1 MANIQVTT
9 NQNIIEVVESGG
21 ITVTTPEGQ
30 TINVEV
36 AASGVNVT
44 NTTDNITVLTNG
56 TLNITT
62 GITDRLVAGSNQVI
76 LNTDATMSFP
86 NNAIDFGNQSADLKS
101 SSYSELWYRNANPS
115 PTAGQGIQTYIW
127 GWENQAGIAV
137 ESVDNGY
144 LEWYF
149 NANGTTTFPTLT
161 VPVNDVG
168 YTDVTGQV
176 LKFSDPNKQAIIY
189 GPAATTGSA
198 QRMLLQGAPG
208 ADGSTGEGGDVYIW
222 AGRGGSVVDAVGGG
236 DGGDVKVRAGQG
248 RGGASG
254 GYVRIQGGDS
264 DSGVGGFVDIQGG
277 DGTGDGGYTRIL
289 SSVNTERI
297 KVDAAGVKFNAAYT
311 FPNADGTADQVM
323 KTDGMGNLSFYS
335 PSDANTTYNIDATS
349 TTGGANFNLNG
360 SDSTT
365 DSIKIA
371 AGTNITVTATDAN
384 TITIDGSDLNTTYTI
399 SSAATT
405 GGANLTLTG
414 SDASTDSVAYKGAGA
429 TSVTSTDANTITI
442 TSTDTNTTYTQNAS
456 STTGGA
462 NLNLVGSDSTTD
474 SVKFAG
480 SGATTI
486 TRTDADTITVSS
498 TDTNTTYSQNFSS
511 TTGGANLNLVGSDA
525 TTDTVKFA
533 DGTGVTV
540 AYTDANTATISIG
553 QSVATSANPTFAG
566 VTGGAVTVGVDTDQT
581 ISTTSGNLILQT
593 AAGVNAGTMTLTA
606 GANGAVTLA
615 PNGTGSVVNTFS
627 NGGNLSSN
635 RSMITGA
642 IRSGTGATAGN
653 YIWALNGAL
662 ATQPFR
668 GVSVDNSADTAVNAG
683 YVARNYNATAGNR
696 SRIIFERARGTAAS
710 PTAVQSGD
718 FIGSIEATGCNANGV
733 FINDGLQGTATATTI
748 PGFIN
753 FTAAETWSAGTGTGP
768 IFGTTFGVS
777 LAPTATAITSG
788 TSLVPVIT
796 ANPQTFASRSDA
808 FTWANGKTGTT
819 QRMSLDVSGNL
830 IVSGDVR
837 INGNDIQGSGGVN
850 AITLSSANTN
860 TTVVGDTFRV
870 NNAAG
875 TNYFETSKDGA
886 NHIVAS
892 VNQTRATAASEFAI
906 VNFTTQRSTDG
917 INYTPTLLNDV
928 IGSFKFNGNANTST
942 SPGVPAGPGAQITA
956 VATETWTTSANG
968 TKFNFSAIKT
978 GTLTDV
984 TVISGSSDS
993 TIFKS
998 DAFTFQD
1005 SASTTFAAISA
1016 STAKFNVPVTTELTT
1031 TTISEGTT
1039 YTPAATVDNN
1049 ISVQINT
1056 LAGGTTVIDLASLTG
1071 NSRGASYN
1079 ILVFNNTAS
1088 GTPLNVIN
1096 SRISG
1101 SNLMSHTITTGSP
1114 RIIINAYVVGD
1125 YATATHLVVA

>member
-1 MANIQVTT
+1 MADIQVTT
-9 NQNIIEVVESGG
+9 NQSVIEVTQNNG
-21 ITVTTPEGQ
+21 ITVTTPTGQ
-30 TINVEV
+30 VIDVTVP
-36 AASGVNVT
+36 SSDVNVT
-44 NTTDNITVLTNG
+44 TTTDNITVLTNG

-101 SSYSELWYRNANPS
+101 SSYSELWYHTANPT

-137 ESVDNGY
+137 ESLDENGANRY

-264 DSGVGGFVDIQGG
+264 DGGVGGFVDIQGG

-297 KVDAAGVKFNAAYT
+297 KVDAAGVKFNSAYT

-323 KTDGMGNLSFYS
+323 KTDGLGNLSFYS
-335 PSDANTTYNIDATS
+335 PSDLNTTYNIDATS

-384 TITIDGSDLNTTYTI
+384 TITIDGTDLNTTYTI
-399 SSAATT
+399 SSASTT

-414 SDASTDSVAYKGAGA
+414 SDTSTDSVAYKGSGA
-429 TSVTSTDANTITI
+429 TTVTSTDVNTITI
-442 TSTDTNTTYTQNAS
+442 SSTDTNTTYTQNFS
-456 STTGGA
+456 SVSGGT

-474 SVKFAG
+474 TVKFANG
-480 SGATTI
+480 TGVTV
-486 TRTDADTITVSS
+486 TRTDADT
-498 TDTNTTYSQNFSS
+498 
-511 TTGGANLNLVGSDA
+511 
-525 TTDTVKFA
+525 
-533 DGTGVTV
+533 
-540 AYTDANTATISIG
+540 ATIAIG
-553 QSVATSANPTFAG
+553 QDVATSANPTFAG
-566 VTGGAVTVGVDTDQT
+566 VTGGNVTVGVDTDQT
-581 ISTTSGNLILQT
+581 ISTSSGNLILQT
-593 AAGVNAGTMTLTA
+593 ATGTNAGTMTFTA
-606 GANGAVTLA
+606 GTNGAITLA
-615 PNGTGSVVNTFS
+615 PNGSGSV
-627 NGGNLSSN
+627 
-635 RSMITGA
+635 
-642 IRSGTGATAGN
+642 
-653 YIWALNGAL
+653 
-662 ATQPFR
+662 
-668 GVSVDNSADTAVNAG
+668 AVNA
-683 YVARNYNATAGNR
+683 
-696 SRIIFERARGTAAS
+696 S
-710 PTAVQSGD
+710 SGITTNQTT
-718 FIGSIEATGCNANGV
+718 FPLVNT
-733 FINDGLQGTATATTI
+733 TATTI
-748 PGFIN
+748 NMGGAATSNNIGAKTGGSSIISGTNRYTSPIAYNIGTAGAIPHRGLMISNGNAASNAVARTASVLRVFPTGAVGPRGGIFVEAARGN
-753 FTAAETWSAGTGTGP
+753 ETTPTALQTNDLFGEFVGSGYATNSWVNDLIALPASTYFYAAENWVNTGGPAPTAGTVTNSGSGYIVSLQPTATNLTANGASRISVLDVTPQTFNTRSDGYNFKSKANTNLVTIASDGQLQVFNTNATANNNIYGYRTKVLTSTTENANGNNIEIKPGKLTGSTGFDKQTQISVIQNTTDGSVYANLEVKTQRFDGTNYSPTQSGDNIGRFLFNGNYVSGTTPAVGNGNSLNVTATEAWTSGASGTKINLNITKTGTNTGLTVLEMGDASSTFKSDSYTFQNSAGTT
-768 IFGTTFGVS
+768 
-777 LAPTATAITSG
+777 LAT
-788 TSLVPVIT
+788 
-796 ANPQTFASRSDA
+796 
-808 FTWANGKTGTT
+808 
-819 QRMSLDVSGNL
+819 
-830 IVSGDVR
+830 
-837 INGNDIQGSGGVN
+837 
-850 AITLSSANTN
+850 
-860 TTVVGDTFRV
+860 
-870 NNAAG
+870 
-875 TNYFETSKDGA
+875 
-886 NHIVAS
+886 
-892 VNQTRATAASEFAI
+892 
-906 VNFTTQRSTDG
+906 
-917 INYTPTLLNDV
+917 
-928 IGSFKFNGNANTST
+928 
-942 SPGVPAGPGAQITA
+942 
-956 VATETWTTSANG
+956 
-968 TKFNFSAIKT
+968 
-978 GTLTDV
+978 
-984 TVISGSSDS
+984 
-993 TIFKS
+993 
-998 DAFTFQD
+998 
-1005 SASTTFAAISA
+1005 ISA
-1016 STAKFNVPVTTELTT
+1016 STANFTVPVTTEITS

-1056 LAGGTTVIDLASLTG
+1056 LSGGTTVIDLASLTG
-1071 NSRGASYN
+1071 NTRGGSYN

-1114 RIIINAYVVGD
+1114 RIIINAYVVGN